1 MTQDWRLGGRS
12 VPTLGGAGRYL
23 AASALVV
30 AVDAGAWAWGGGLG
44 GPNLAM
50 LFLAPV
56 VVSAVAFGLGP
67 ALVSAALAVVSFNF
81 LFIAPR
87 FTFRIERPADL
98 LTFSMFF
105 VVAMAT
111 GWLAG
116 RARDEARN
124 AHRQATTVGLLLDA
138 SRSLTAATTP
148 ADVAQVLADHA
159 MAIGAGAAVVLLPG
173 PGGLRMEGGPATLD
187 RLSPEAE
194 AAARQVFETGAP
206 PVGPDSAGDWR
217 FQALE
222 GSQGRLGVIGLR
234 KQDPVESEPDDGATD
249 SLIRQAAVALERAV
263 LAAATIENQVL
274 RRADQ
279 LRSALLN
286 SISHDF
292 RTPLSTVLGS
302 ATTLLDYHDELK
314 PAVRRDLLESIQ
326 EDALRLN
333 RYVGD
338 LLDMARLEAGAL
350 EPRQVW
356 TDVRS
361 VVDSALA
368 RLGDRLGRRRVERD
382 FAGDLPELKLDP
394 TLLEQALLNVL
405 ENAIAHGPLGARI
418 TIAAKMETSGL
429 MLSIEDDGPG
439 VPPAA
444 MGEIF
449 NKFRRLERGTD
460 RGEGL
465 GLGLS
470 IAKGFVEAMGGSI
483 AATPPLTP
491 DGGARFLIVLPMT
504 TPNPRV
510 SQ

>member
-1 MTQDWRLGGRS
+1 MTKTWKLGGIS
-12 VPTLGGAGRYL
+12 VQGLAGAGRYL
-23 AASALVV
+23 AASALVL
-30 AVDAGAWAWGGGLG
+30 AVDAGVWVWGGGLG

-67 ALVSAALAVVSFNF
+67 ALLSAGLAVVSFNF
-81 LFIAPR
+81 LFIEPR

-116 RARDEARN
+116 RARDEGRN

-148 ADVAQVLADHA
+148 REVAQALADHA

-173 PGGLRMEGGPATLD
+173 QEGLHMEGGPATLD

-194 AAARQVFETGAP
+194 TAARQVFETGAA
-206 PVGPDSAGDWR
+206 PVGADTAGDWR
-217 FQALE
+217 FLPLE

-234 KQDPVESEPDDGATD
+234 HQGGESGDGAIGA
-249 SLIRQAAVALERAV
+249 LIRQGAVALERAV
-263 LAAATIENQVL
+263 LAAAMIENQGL

-279 LRSALLN
+279 LRTALLN

-302 ATTLLDYHDELK
+302 ATTLLDYQDDLK
-314 PAVRRDLLESIQ
+314 PAVRRDLLESIR
-326 EDALRLN
+326 EEAIRLN
-333 RYVGD
+333 RYVGG

-356 TDVRS
+356 TDAPTVI
-361 VVDSALA
+361 DSALR
-368 RLGDRLGRRRVERD
+368 RLGDRLGQRRVETD
-382 FAGDLPELKLDP
+382 FARDLPKLRLDP
-394 TLLEQALLNVL
+394 TLLEQAVLNLL
-405 ENAIAHGPLGARI
+405 ENAITHAPAGTRI
-418 TIAAKMETSGL
+418 SISATEDASGV
-429 MLSIEDDGPG
+429 MLSFEDDGPG
-439 VPPAA
+439 IPSAE
-444 MGEIF
+444 MGGIF
-449 NKFRRLERGTD
+449 DRFRRLERGTD

-470 IAKGFVEAMGGSI
+470 IARGFVEAMGGAI
-483 AATPPLTP
+483 TATPPLTP
-491 DGGARFLIVLPMT
+491 DGGARFLIVLPLP
-504 TPNPRV
+504 TPAPRA

>member
-1 MTQDWRLGGRS
+1 MTQPLRLRGDPG
-12 VPTLGGAGRYL
+12 PALGGAGRYL
-23 AASALVV
+23 AATALVL
-30 AVDAGAWAWGGGLG
+30 AVDAGVWAWGGGLG

-67 ALVSAALAVVSFNF
+67 ALVSAALAVISFNF

-124 AHRQATTVGLLLDA
+124 ARRQAATVSLLLDA

-148 ADVAQVLADHA
+148 GDVAQALADHA

-173 PGGLRMEGGPATLD
+173 PEGLRLEGGPARLG
-187 RLSPEAE
+187 RLSPETE
-194 AAARQVFETGAP
+194 AAAREVFETGAP
-206 PVGPDSAGDWR
+206 PAGAGPAGDWR

-222 GSQGRLGVIGLR
+222 GSQGRLGVVGLR
-234 KQDPVESEPDDGATD
+234 GQDGPPDDGATD
-249 SLIRQAAVALERAV
+249 ALIRQGAVALERAM
-263 LAAATIENQVL
+263 LATAMIENQGL

-302 ATTLLDYHDELK
+302 ATTLLDFQDDLR
-314 PAVRRDLLESIQ
+314 PAVRRDLLESIR
-326 EDALRLN
+326 EEALRLN

-350 EPRQVW
+350 EPRHSP
-356 TDVRS
+356 TDVRT
-361 VVDSALA
+361 VIDSALA
-368 RLGDRLGRRRVERD
+368 RLGDRLGRRQVERD
-382 FAGDLPELKLDP
+382 FARDLQPLTLDP
-394 TLLEQALLNVL
+394 TLLEQALLNIL
-405 ENAIAHGPLGARI
+405 ENAIIHGPDGSRI
-418 TIAAKMETSGL
+418 AISAKAEDSGL
-429 MLSIEDDGPG
+429 MLSIEDEGPG
-439 VPPAA
+439 IPAEA
-444 MGEIF
+444 RTDIF
-449 NKFRRLERGTD
+449 NRFRRLERGTD

-470 IAKGFVEAMGGSI
+470 IAKGFIEAMGGVI
-483 AATPPLTP
+483 AATAPLTP
-491 DGGARFLIVLPMT
+491 HGGARFLIVLPST
-504 TPNPRV
+504 TPTLRA